1 MNVCAQRS
9 FIHGR
14 ERERKR
20 VQEANGELSCPCL
33 ALGGLPRSD
42 TEETRGITAELF
54 HTCALSIGNLHILGL
69 DRPLS
74 PPVAMI

>member
-1 MNVCAQRS
+1 MSVLKGLSSIGGR
-9 FIHGR
+9 GR
-14 ERERKR
+14 ERESKR
-20 VQEANGELSCPCL
+20 LMGKFPVLVWLWGDCP
-33 ALGGLPRSD
+33 GV

-74 PPVAMI
+74 PPVATI